1 MQVVIG
7 QFNELHPN
15 AFKGDPVRLEG
26 GEVEVNGTM
35 VTVPPAWQASNA
47 VFRVGV
53 GTGESDRKD
62 AVTVYKDGT
71 VVIPGLTYT
80 PNLRM
85 GRDNKY
91 GIPIPG
97 LPPTMPPTAVGTV
110 AAIGVNNT
118 VVARASTA
126 IGNENFAIGWASLAT
141 GYKTS
146 SVGEFATSSGVSTV
160 AEGVASVSMGYN
172 TKAQS
177 FAEAPPPSCRA
188 A

>member
-1 MQVVIG
+1 M
-7 QFNELHPN
+7 
-15 AFKGDPVRLEG
+15 
-26 GEVEVNGTM
+26 
-35 VTVPPAWQASNA
+35 
-47 VFRVGV
+47 
-53 GTGESDRKD
+53 
-62 AVTVYKDGT
+62 
-71 VVIPGLTYT
+71 IPGLTYT

-141 GYKTS
+141 GYTTS
-146 SVGEFATSSGVSTV
+146 SVGELMDPIAAEEPAVSLFNHPDPV
-160 AEGVASVSMGYN
+160 VRRFIHNNPNWNPRIANQLGMFPA
-172 TKAQS
+172 
-177 FAEAPPPSCRA
+177 RA
-188 A
+188 IRHLVYLQQRIRRWLRALFENVD